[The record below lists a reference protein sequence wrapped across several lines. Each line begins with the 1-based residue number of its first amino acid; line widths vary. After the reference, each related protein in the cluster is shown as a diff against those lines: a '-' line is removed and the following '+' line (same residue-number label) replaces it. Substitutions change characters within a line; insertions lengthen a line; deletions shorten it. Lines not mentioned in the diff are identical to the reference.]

1 MIIDDNIEY
10 LDHMT
15 DAYVRCKGKTLAES
29 FQYAARGLVNIM
41 FDLNNTEKKRKV
53 PVSAEGFDLENLLF
67 DWLDKILLLLLI
79 DKIILVEF
87 NIDIY
92 FNKQLNKYI
101 VEGYG
106 NGDSID
112 LRKHELKVE
121 IKGITYHEMKIFKDE
136 DKNEL
141 FIQYIVDL

>member
-121 IKGITYHEMKIFKDE
+121 IKGITYHEMKIFKEKNKDE
-136 DKNEL
+136 FVIE
-141 FIQYIVDL
+141 YIVDL